1 MGSLDKTVYSLASAP
16 RDSSNPICS
25 RIMGLQDGETAFVS
39 ETSENTEILAKLE
52 NLKAEHRDLD
62 YAIATLGEQA
72 HFDQLQVQRL
82 KKRKLKLKD
91 LIDRLEAGE
100 TPDIIA

>member
-1 MGSLDKTVYSLASAP
+1 VA
-16 RDSSNPICS
+16 
-25 RIMGLQDGETAFVS
+25 EF
-39 ETSENTEILAKLE
+39 LE
-52 NLKAEHRDLD
+52 NNEVLVRLETLKAEHRDLD

-91 LIDRLEAGE
+91 LIDRLEAAE
-100 TPDIIA
+100 RPDIIA

>member
-1 MGSLDKTVYSLASAP
+1 MA
-16 RDSSNPICS
+16 
-25 RIMGLQDGETAFVS
+25 EF
-39 ETSENTEILAKLE
+39 LE
-52 NLKAEHRDLD
+52 NNEVLVRLETLKAEHRDLD

-100 TPDIIA
+100 RPNIIA

>member
-1 MGSLDKTVYSLASAP
+1 MAD
-16 RDSSNPICS
+16 
-25 RIMGLQDGETAFVS
+25 F
-39 ETSENTEILAKLE
+39 LE
-52 NLKAEHRDLD
+52 NNEVLVRLETLKAEHRDLD

-100 TPDIIA
+100 RPNIIA

>member
-1 MGSLDKTVYSLASAP
+1 
-16 RDSSNPICS
+16 
-25 RIMGLQDGETAFVS
+25 MGLRDGETSFVS

>member
-1 MGSLDKTVYSLASAP
+1 VAD
-16 RDSSNPICS
+16 
-25 RIMGLQDGETAFVS
+25 F
-39 ETSENTEILAKLE
+39 LE
-52 NLKAEHRDLD
+52 NNEVLVRLETLKAEHRDLD

-100 TPDIIA
+100 RPNIIA

>member
-1 MGSLDKTVYSLASAP
+1 M
-16 RDSSNPICS
+16 
-25 RIMGLQDGETAFVS
+25 S

-52 NLKAEHRDLD
+52 TLKAEHRDLD

-82 KKRKLKLKD
+82 KKRKLKLKEF
-91 LIDRLEAGE
+91 IDRLEAGE
-100 TPDIIA
+100 KPDIIA